1 MKHETNSDDTMA
13 EVLMTPPE
21 SEHHVNPDGETDA
34 KKGARLGGIGG
45 AVTGAAAGAMVGV
58 GGAVLGAV
66 VGGLAGAV
74 ASGLAVAEVDKV
86 DGDSKNDPLPLETP
100 EEEDQA

>member
-13 EVLMTPPE
+13 EVLMPKPDTE
-21 SEHHVNPDGETDA
+21 QHVNPDGETDA

-45 AVTGAAAGAMVGV
+45 AVTGAVAGAMVGP
-58 GGAVLGAV
+58 GGAILGAV

-86 DGDSKNDPLPLETP
+86 DGDSKNDTLPQETL
-100 EEEDQA
+100 EEEELA

>member
-1 MKHETNSDDTMA
+1 MKPETTSDDTMA
-13 EVLMTPPE
+13 NVPLTTPE
-21 SEHHVNPDGETDA
+21 SEQHINPDGETDA

-45 AVTGAAAGAMVGV
+45 AVTGAVAGAMVGA

-86 DGDSKNDPLPLETP
+86 DGDYKNDPLPLETP
-100 EEEDQA
+100 EEEAQA

>member
-13 EVLMTPPE
+13 EVPLTTPE

-45 AVTGAAAGAMVGV
+45 AVTGAVAGAMVGP

-66 VGGLAGAV
+66 VGGIAGAV
-74 ASGLAVAEVDKV
+74 ASGLAVTEVDKV
-86 DGDSKNDPLPLETP
+86 DGDSKNDPLPLETA
-100 EEEDQA
+100 EEEAQA